1 MGLTVQMADG
11 SSLHPDRSRH
21 LAARRHGVNNPVLV
35 GGDPQLFNPYEV
47 ILVNPDKHPHVNVA
61 AANAFI
67 DWLIGD
73 DGKEAIAGY
82 RVNGEQLFVPAP
94 GPTN

>member
-1 MGLTVQMADG
+1 M
-11 SSLHPDRSRH
+11 
-21 LAARRHGVNNPVLV
+21 LV

-47 ILVNPDKHPHVNVA
+47 ILVNPEKHPHVNVA

-73 DGKEAIAGY
+73 DGKDAIAGY
-82 RVNGEQLFVPAP
+82 RVNGEQLVRLPADQRRSSGTATRTAP
-94 GPTN
+94 GSVRDARLSRR